1 MRMILIA
8 FTAIAICAT
17 AASAA
22 DSKAGEAIFL
32 KSCKSCHGSDGT
44 ANPAI
49 VKMMK
54 VDMKNLGS
62 AEVQA
67 QSDDAIEKIITGGKG
82 KMKPVT
88 SVTGKSVDDVVAYV
102 RTLKK

>member
-8 FTAIAICAT
+8 VTAIALCAT

-22 DSKAGEAIFL
+22 DSKAGQAVFL
-32 KSCKSCHGSDGT
+32 KSCKSCHGVDGT
-44 ANPAI
+44 PNPAI
-49 VKMMK
+49 AKMMK
-54 VDMKNLGS
+54 LDMKSLGS

-82 KMKPVT
+82 KMKPVG